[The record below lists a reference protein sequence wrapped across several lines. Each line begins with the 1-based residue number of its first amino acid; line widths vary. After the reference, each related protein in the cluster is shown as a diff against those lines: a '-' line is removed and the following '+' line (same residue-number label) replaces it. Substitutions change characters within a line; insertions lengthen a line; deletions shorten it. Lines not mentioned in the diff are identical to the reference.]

1 MKRYATLLVLALAP
15 LLMGMSK
22 KQEYSITF
30 HSQASDMGLPKSSF
44 PFQLEGKPVKMQI
57 VPEFSQQNIA
67 AFYPFPSETGNGNGI
82 AIQLDF
88 RGRAS
93 LEMVTRTKR
102 GEFLLALVNGQPVD
116 YLAIDQPVLDGI
128 ITIWS
133 GVPDTVIAAM
143 DKKFPRIKPGV
154 SSSMTEKMDMLPT
167 TKKEKKRALEDSK
180 RKPEKGKKSGPPVIK
195 SLGDSPEPPL
205 PAAPVSNQIPVEG
218 GAAPAQI
225 TPPVNSVPKVQPQ

>member
-1 MKRYATLLVLALAP
+1 MTRYATFLVLALAP

-30 HSQASDMGLPKSSF
+30 HSQSSEMELPKSSF

-57 VPEFSQQNIA
+57 VPEFSQQNIS
-67 AFYPFPSETGNGNGI
+67 AFYPFPSATGNGNGLTL
-82 AIQLDF
+82 QLDF
-88 RGRAS
+88 RGKAA

-116 YLAIDQPVLDGI
+116 YLAIDQPVLDGL

-143 DKKFPRIKPGV
+143 DKKFPRIK
-154 SSSMTEKMDMLPT
+154 SSGAPSMTDKMDMLPT
-167 TKKEKKRALEDSK
+167 TKKEKKRALDDSK
-180 RKPEKGKKSGPPVIK
+180 RKPEKASGTPVTK
-195 SLGDSPEPPL
+195 SLGDSAEPNL
-205 PAAPVSNQIPVEG
+205 PAAPVSNQIPVESG
-218 GAAPAQI
+218 SSPAQI
-225 TPPVNSVPKVQPQ
+225 KPPVSSVPKLQPQ

>member
-1 MKRYATLLVLALAP
+1 MKRCATFLILVLAP
-15 LLMGMSK
+15 LLIGMSK

-30 HSQASDMGLPKSSF
+30 HSQASDMELPKTTF
-44 PFQLEGKPVKMQI
+44 PFQLEGRPVKMQI

-67 AFYPFPSETGNGNGI
+67 AFHPFPSENGNGNGI

-88 RGRAS
+88 RGKAA

-102 GEFLLALVNGQPVD
+102 GEFLLAMVNGQPVD
-116 YLAIDQPVLDGI
+116 YLSIDQPVLDGI

-143 DKKFPRIKPGV
+143 DKKFPRIRTGAAP
-154 SSSMTEKMDMLPT
+154 SMTDRMEMLPT
-167 TKKEKKRALEDSK
+167 TKKEKKRALQDSK
-180 RKPEKGKKSGPPVIK
+180 RKPEKESGTPVIR

-225 TPPVNSVPKVQPQ
+225 SPPLNSVPKVQPQ